1 MTPTFSDKIKQL
13 PEPVQKAYWG
23 KKTISYSQANMWQ
36 TCPLQA
42 KFRYIDKIETPFVLP
57 IACGNIFDAFIEGD
71 SPETSGVP
79 PEMVKVIA
87 QRAASYKDS
96 LILPEGCTRR
106 LQFPVYAPLTDGW
119 YCYGF
124 MDELWLNEDG
134 TINRIEDRKF
144 SGEPWGDGKV
154 KYYSKQAQVYMWLL
168 RQMGYALPKEFWFR
182 VMNLQTD
189 ELQLFKY
196 RPQQKSIAGIE
207 GWLNG
212 AIQMKGEIARP
223 HGGYHCEICSY
234 QSECDKVNWNK
245 MLTPP

>member
-1 MTPTFSDKIKQL
+1 MTPTFLDKVKQL

-23 KKTISYSQANMWQ
+23 KKTISYTQANMWQ

-42 KFRYIDKIETPFVLP
+42 KFKYIDRIETPFV
-57 IACGNIFDAFIEGD
+57 IAMQRGNIFDAFIEGE

-79 PEMVKVIA
+79 SEMVKTIA
-87 QRAASYKDS
+87 QRAVDYQSS
-96 LILPEGCTRR
+96 IILPEGCIRR
-106 LQFPVYAPLTDGW
+106 LQFPVYAPLADGW

-154 KYYSKQAQVYMWLL
+154 KYYYKQAQVYMWLL

-182 VMNLQTD
+182 VMNLATD

-207 GWLNG
+207 AWLTE
-212 AIQMKGEIARP
+212 AIHLKGEPARP
-223 HGGYHCEICSY
+223 HGGFQCGICSFTTN
-234 QSECDKVNWNK
+234 CDDLLWNNRI
-245 MLTPP
+245 TP